1 MQITLVAH
9 DIRST
14 HNVGA
19 FFRTCDGLGIEK
31 IIFSGYT
38 PYPTFEGDT
47 RMPHFAD
54 KLTRQIHK
62 TALGAESTVD
72 FERFENLEEVIAKL
86 RKENAVLVALEQ
98 FPGSLNPQECRQQ
111 VKERFADRPVALI
124 VGNEIHG
131 VNDDILKQVDL
142 IMEIPMHGTKES
154 LNVSVATAIA
164 LYSLKNP
171 VHYEG
176 GL

>member
-1 MQITLVAH
+1 MQIALVAH

-38 PYPTFEGDT
+38 PYPTLEADT
-47 RMPHFAD
+47 RLPHFSD
-54 KLTRQIHK
+54 KITRQIHK
-62 TALGAESTVD
+62 TALGAESTVA
-72 FERFENLEEVIAKL
+72 FERFETLKEVLAELK
-86 RKENAVLVALEQ
+86 KDNYVLVALEQ
-98 FPGSLNPQECRQQ
+98 FPGSASPEDCTKAIKSSFKN
-111 VKERFADRPVALI
+111 RPVALV

-131 VNDDILKQVDL
+131 VADEILQQMDL
-142 IMEIPMHGTKES
+142 IVEIPMHGTKES

-164 LYSLKNP
+164 LYSLTTS
-171 VHYEG
+171 
-176 GL
+176 

>member
-1 MQITLVAH
+1 MHITLVAH

-19 FFRTCDGLGIEK
+19 FFRTCDGLGVAE

-38 PYPTFEGDT
+38 PYPSLEDDT
-47 RMPHFAD
+47 RLPHFAD

-62 TALGAESTVD
+62 TALGAECTVPFKYTEKLKD
-72 FERFENLEEVIAKL
+72 VISELKQ
-86 RKENAVLVALEQ
+86 KNTFLVALEQ
-98 FPGSLNPQECRQQ
+98 FPGSLSPEECA
-111 VKERFADRPVALI
+111 VKIQAEYPNRPVALI

-131 VNDDILKQVDL
+131 VSDETLKQMDIVL
-142 IMEIPMHGTKES
+142 EIPMHGTKES

-164 LYSLKNP
+164 LYSIMNP
-171 VHYEG
+171 
-176 GL
+176 

>member
-19 FFRTCDGLGIEK
+19 FFRTCDGLGVK
-31 IIFSGYT
+31 NIIFSGYT
-38 PYPTFEGDT
+38 PFPTFEGDT
-47 RMPHFAD
+47 RLPHFAD
-54 KLTRQIHK
+54 KITRQIHK

-72 FERFENLEEVIAKL
+72 FKRYESLNEVIKIL
-86 RKENAVLVALEQ
+86 KKSGHVLVALEQ
-98 FPGSLNPQECRQQ
+98 FPGSLCPSECRD
-111 VKERFADRPVALI
+111 KLDKKFKDRPVALI
-124 VGNEIHG
+124 IGNEIHG
-131 VNDDILKQVDL
+131 VKDEILKQMDL

-164 LYSLKNP
+164 LYELGRST
-171 VHYEG
+171 
-176 GL
+176 

>member
-9 DIRST
+9 NIRST

-19 FFRTCDGLGIEK
+19 FFRTCDALGVEH

-54 KLTRQIHK
+54 KITRQIHK
-62 TALGAESTVD
+62 TALGAESSVD
-72 FERFENLEEVIAKL
+72 FIYYETIESALSSLADRNT
-86 RKENAVLVALEQ
+86 VLLALEQ
-98 FPGSLNPQECRQQ
+98 FPTSVTPTDC
-111 VKERFADRPVALI
+111 VKLLKTPVYQNRPLALI

-131 VNDDILKQVDL
+131 VDDNVLQKSDI
-142 IMEIPMHGTKES
+142 IMEIPMLGTKES
-154 LNVSVATAIA
+154 LNVSVATGIA
-164 LYSLKNP
+164 LYVLTTA
-171 VHYEG
+171 
-176 GL
+176 